1 MMTMVKMVTMVKMMV
16 LKVYYLDGLDM
27 TRSFRQNPA
36 PVQES
41 FCNIRPNVNLVVQC
55 TTVPG
60 TVYQCTSAP
69 VYQCTSEPV
78 NQAHAQNHP
87 QFGEI
92 PSLGWFPPK
101 NHFGTGDVTNSF
113 VIGPHYHPAGFY
125 SRFLFSFPFFFFLDP
140 CNS

>member
-1 MMTMVKMVTMVKMMV
+1 MMVKMMMV

-60 TVYQCTSAP
+60 TVYQ
-69 VYQCTSEPV
+69 
-78 NQAHAQNHP
+78 
-87 QFGEI
+87 
-92 PSLGWFPPK
+92 
-101 NHFGTGDVTNSF
+101 
-113 VIGPHYHPAGFY
+113 
-125 SRFLFSFPFFFFLDP
+125 
-140 CNS
+140 

>member
-1 MMTMVKMVTMVKMMV
+1 MMVKMMV

-60 TVYQCTSAP
+60 TVYQF
-69 VYQCTSEPV
+69 TSEPGTR
-78 NQAHAQNHP
+78 P
-87 QFGEI
+87 K
-92 PSLGWFPPK
+92 PP
-101 NHFGTGDVTNSF
+101 T
-113 VIGPHYHPAGFY
+113 I
-125 SRFLFSFPFFFFLDP
+125 R
-140 CNS
+140 